1 MTESILR
8 LHEIKRRTA
17 LSRSAM
23 YAAMARGDFPR
34 QIQLSV
40 RAVGWLESEINAW
53 IAARPKKAFSKVTP
67 S

>member
-8 LHEIKRRTA
+8 LHEIKKRTA

-34 QIQLSV
+34 QIQLSA